1 MTPGANTSAAKTA
14 LVLAGGGS
22 LGAVQ
27 VGMLRALTECGVK
40 PDLIVGS
47 SVGAING
54 AYFAGDPTLEGTA
67 RLERL
72 WCSLKRSDIF
82 PWTWRRLFNFIRG
95 RGHLVTSDGLKSLLD
110 RHLPYRDMKDAA
122 LPVHIVASDALTGK
136 AVVLSRG
143 SVTQAILA
151 STAIPAAFEPVE
163 IEGRLLCDGAI
174 ASNTPVTTAIALGA
188 RRLIVLPTGF
198 ACAPER
204 APSGA
209 IASALHAI
217 TLLTA
222 GQLVAE
228 LERIREP
235 TRYHIL
241 PTACPLGITPFDF
254 ARTPELIDQAYRKTQ
269 DWIAG
274 GGLDQSVIQDALRP
288 HWHAGAGAPRPPP
301 PEWTSRDRVQ
311 RRGRAGREAL
321 AALQ

>member
-1 MTPGANTSAAKTA
+1 VKTA
-14 LVLAGGGS
+14 FVLAGGGS

-27 VGMLRALTECGVK
+27 VGMLRALLESGVR
-40 PDLIVGS
+40 PDMVVGS

-54 AYFAGDPTLEGTA
+54 AYFAGDPTSAGVS

-72 WCSLKRSDIF
+72 WCGLKRSDIF
-82 PWTWRRLFNFIRG
+82 PWTWRRLFSFICG
-95 RGHLVTSDGLKSLLD
+95 RGHLVTSDRLKNLLD
-110 RHLPYRDMKDAA
+110 RHLPYRDMNDAV

-143 SVTQAILA
+143 PVTQAILA

-163 IEGRLLCDGAI
+163 IDGRLLCDGAI
-174 ASNTPVTTAIALGA
+174 ASNTPVTIAIALGA

-204 APSGA
+204 PPSGA
-209 IASALHAI
+209 IACALHAI

-241 PTACPLGITPFDF
+241 PTACPLSNTPFDF
-254 ARTPELIDQAYRKTQ
+254 ARTPELIVQAYRKTRG
-269 DWIAG
+269 WIAE
-274 GGLDQSVIQDALRP
+274 GGLDSSVIPAALRP
-288 HWHAGAGAPRPPP
+288 HSHTIAGALQPPP
-301 PEWTSRDRVQ
+301 IEWLNRDHLQ
-311 RRGRAGREAL
+311 RRRPEAFN
-321 AALQ
+321 ALG

>member
-1 MTPGANTSAAKTA
+1 MTPIAAASLPKTA

-27 VGMLRALTECGVK
+27 VGMLRALLESGVK
-40 PDLIVGS
+40 PDMVVGS

-54 AYFAGDPTLEGTA
+54 AYFAGEPTLQGVS

-72 WCSLKRSDIF
+72 WCGLKRSDIF
-82 PWTWRRLFNFIRG
+82 PWTWRRLFSFIRG
-95 RGHLVTSDGLKSLLD
+95 RGHLVTSDGLKDLLD
-110 RHLPYRDMKDAA
+110 RNLPYRDMRDAA
-122 LPVHIVASDALTGK
+122 LPLHIVASDALTGN

-143 SVTQAILA
+143 PVTQAILA

-163 IEGRLLCDGAI
+163 IDGRLLCDGAI

-222 GQLVAE
+222 SQLVAE

-235 TRYHIL
+235 TQYHIL
-241 PTACPLGITPFDF
+241 PTACPLGVTPFDF
-254 ARTPELIDQAYRKTQ
+254 ARTPELIEQAYRRTLN
-269 DWIAG
+269 WIAE
-274 GGLDQSVIQDALRP
+274 GGLDSNIIPAALRLHSHTGTGALRP
-288 HWHAGAGAPRPPP
+288 PAI
-301 PEWTSRDRVQ
+301 EWVDRDHLQ
-311 RRGRAGREAL
+311 RRRTVGREAFT
-321 AALQ
+321 ALQ

>member
-1 MTPGANTSAAKTA
+1 MSQVAEAPRVKTA
-14 LVLAGGGS
+14 FVLAGGGS

-27 VGMLRALTECGVK
+27 VGMLRALLESGVR
-40 PDLIVGS
+40 PDMVVGS

-54 AYFAGDPTLEGTA
+54 AYFAGDPTSAGIF

-82 PWTWRRLFNFIRG
+82 PWTWRRLFSFICG
-95 RGHLVTSDGLKSLLD
+95 RGHLVTSDGLKNLLD
-110 RHLPYRDMKDAA
+110 RHFPYRDMNDAVI
-122 LPVHIVASDALTGK
+122 PVHIVASDALTGK

-143 SVTQAILA
+143 PVTQAILA

-163 IEGRLLCDGAI
+163 IDGRLLCDGAI

-198 ACAPER
+198 ACARER

-222 GQLVAE
+222 SQLVAE

-235 TRYHIL
+235 TQYHIL
-241 PTACPLGITPFDF
+241 PTACPQGVTPFDF
-254 ARTPELIDQAYRKTQ
+254 ARTPELILQAYRKAQT
-269 DWIAG
+269 WIAE
-274 GGLDQSVIQDALRP
+274 GGLDSSVIPAALRP
-288 HWHAGAGAPRPPP
+288 HSHTIAGALQPAPIAWLNRDHLHRRMNMG
-301 PEWTSRDRVQ
+301 PE
-311 RRGRAGREAL
+311 AFNAL
-321 AALQ
+321 G

>member
-1 MTPGANTSAAKTA
+1 
-14 LVLAGGGS
+14 
-22 LGAVQ
+22 
-27 VGMLRALTECGVK
+27 MLRALLESGVK
-40 PDLIVGS
+40 PDVVVGS

-54 AYFAGDPTLEGTA
+54 AYFAGEPTLQGVS

-72 WCSLKRSDIF
+72 WCGLKRSDIF
-82 PWTWRRLFNFIRG
+82 PWTWRRLFSFIRG
-95 RGHLVTSDGLKSLLD
+95 RGHLVTSDGLKDLLD
-110 RHLPYRDMKDAA
+110 RNLPYRDMRDAA
-122 LPVHIVASDALTGK
+122 LPLHIVASDALTGN

-143 SVTQAILA
+143 PVTQAILA

-163 IEGRLLCDGAI
+163 IDGRLLCDGAI

-222 GQLVAE
+222 SQLVAE

-235 TRYHIL
+235 TQYHIL
-241 PTACPLGITPFDF
+241 PTACPLGVTPFDF
-254 ARTPELIDQAYRKTQ
+254 ARTPELIDQAYRRTLN
-269 DWIAG
+269 WIAE
-274 GGLDQSVIQDALRP
+274 GGLDSNTIPAALRP
-288 HWHAGAGAPRPPP
+288 HSHTGTGALRPPP
-301 PEWTSRDRVQ
+301 IEWVDRDHVQ
-311 RRGRAGREAL
+311 RRRTVGREAFT
-321 AALQ
+321 ALQ